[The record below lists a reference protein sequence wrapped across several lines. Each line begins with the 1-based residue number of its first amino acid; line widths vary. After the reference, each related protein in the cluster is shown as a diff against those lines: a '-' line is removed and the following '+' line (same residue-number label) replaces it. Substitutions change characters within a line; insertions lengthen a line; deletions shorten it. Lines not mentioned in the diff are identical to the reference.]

1 MRLFYLT
8 LWILLIPYTFVVAQQ
23 GNINSLKD
31 QLSSAKGKNR
41 VDLLNTLSK
50 QLISRDYDQG
60 AEYADEAYHLSEDLG
75 YTRGLINSAYFL
87 GIYNRDQ
94 GKFGR
99 ADRYTDEGIEAA
111 KSIGDQEQELQGYKI
126 LITIHQVAHNQKR
139 QAEAEIKYNQLKNKI
154 DLAERSQQLEEL
166 KDEYT
171 AKEKALL
178 ETESEKREI
187 EDAKE
192 QIEDKLNLTVEEK
205 LRKEAELA
213 QLAKEKALLE
223 TESEKREIEDAKEQ
237 IEDKLNLTVE
247 EKLRKE
253 AELAQLA
260 KEKAELELQTLEL
273 ENERTRDSLEI
284 SQKEKE
290 ILEYNAKIKQ
300 QQFNLTLTIIGL
312 VVAALFSFILIRYYR
327 LKRKSAEEKIKTQR
341 QMMMQEKMATLG
353 QLTAGIAHEIKNPL
367 NFVNNFAEGS
377 AELADELK
385 ETINEYK
392 GNLKTDQYDLLL
404 ELAED
409 LRQNSLD
416 ISQNGKRADRI
427 VHSMMEHARG
437 ESGQRQDVD
446 VNHLLRENIH
456 FSYQGFKGF
465 APDYVVEIE
474 ENYASDLPA
483 LSVIPQD
490 FSRVLLNILNNAHY
504 ALYEKKQQQGDDFT
518 PILKVNTATSN
529 GNVVI
534 RIRDNGPGI
543 PDDVKG
549 KVFNPF
555 FTTKPTGLGNTGL
568 GLSISYDI
576 IVQVHEG
583 KLEVNTEPGEYT
595 EFIISIPI
603 KN

>member
-1 MRLFYLT
+1 MDLFVPLFFLETARDMRLFYLT
-8 LWILLIPYTFVVAQQ
+8 LWILFIPYTLVVAQQ
-23 GNINSLKD
+23 GAINSLKD

-50 QLISRDYDQG
+50 QLIGSDYDRG
-60 AEYADEAYHLSEDLG
+60 AEYAEEAYHLSEDLG

-171 AKEKALL
+171 
-178 ETESEKREI
+178 
-187 EDAKE
+187 
-192 QIEDKLNLTVEEK
+192 
-205 LRKEAELA
+205 
-213 QLAKEKALLE
+213 AKEKALLE

-446 VNHLLRENIH
+446 VNHMLRENIH
-456 FSYQGFKGF
+456 LSYQGFKGF
-465 APDYVVEIE
+465 APDYVVDIE

-504 ALYEKKQQQGDDFT
+504 ALYEKKQQLDDDFT
-518 PILKVNTATSN
+518 PVLKVNTATSN

-555 FTTKPTGLGNTGL
+555 FTTKPTGRGNTGL

-603 KN
+603 KD